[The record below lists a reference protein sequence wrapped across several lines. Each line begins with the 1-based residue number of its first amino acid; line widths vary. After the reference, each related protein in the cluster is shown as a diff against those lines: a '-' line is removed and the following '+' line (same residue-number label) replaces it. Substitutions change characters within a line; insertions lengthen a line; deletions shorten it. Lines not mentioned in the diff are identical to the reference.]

1 MNELAINIV
10 TTVLSVV
17 IGGLIAIYT
26 SNLVNRKMLKKEHTL
41 DLLKKVKGLL
51 SEWSYDVLED
61 GVEFAECS
69 SIDKY
74 KGYHL
79 SLSLRALINIFE
91 INPSILK
98 DFKDEFTEIRN
109 KDLQI
114 QMLASKNKES
124 LLALGEKYETKDPM
138 VMLEKEDVNQI
149 LEDQISRNTELFERI
164 WSLIAKIDKHITEKI
179 L

>member
-1 MNELAINIV
+1 MDELIINNV
-10 TTVLSVV
+10 TTILSVV
-17 IGGLIAIYT
+17 IGGVIAIYT

-41 DLLKKVKGLL
+41 DLLKKVKEFL

-61 GVEFAECS
+61 SVEFAECS

-91 INPSILK
+91 TNPSILL

-109 KDLQI
+109 KDIQVQI
-114 QMLASKNKES
+114 LASKNKEA
-124 LLALGEKYETKDPM
+124 LLVLSEKYGIKDPM
-138 VMLEKEDVNQI
+138 IMLEKEDVNQI
-149 LEDQISRNTELFERI
+149 LEEKASKNTEIFESI
-164 WSLIAKIDKHITEKI
+164 WALIAKIDKYIAEKI